1 MRVLFFVFMALF
13 PKISVLG
20 DANERAVKKL
30 APLVEQVNAHEE
42 ATKKLSDEELKNK
55 TVVLKE
61 RLTKGASLDDV
72 LPEAFAAVR
81 EAARRTLGQ
90 RAFNAQLMG
99 GMVLHR
105 GSIAQ
110 MRTGEGKT
118 LAATAPVYLNALSG
132 EGAHVVTVNDY
143 LSSRDA
149 VWMGQIYYALGLS
162 IGAVTHDAAFVYD
175 PAYKGEKKDDEDSP
189 RDEERDETGSFRI
202 EESYLRP
209 VARKEAYAA
218 DITYGTNN
226 EFGFDYLRDNLVQSS
241 EQKVQRG
248 FHYAIVDEVDSILID
263 EARTPLIISA
273 PDVESTD
280 LYKTFAGIVPQLKE
294 ETDYTVDRKMHSVS
308 ITEKGISKVE
318 RILNIENIYDSEAG
332 GGIRYVHNLEQALRA
347 QVLFERD
354 KDYVVKDDG
363 VIIVDEFTGRLMPG
377 RRYSEGLHQ
386 AIEAKEGATVQ
397 RESRTV
403 ASITFQNYFRMYDKL
418 AGMTG
423 TAITN
428 AEEFDKVYGLQ
439 VVVVPTN
446 KPLVRDDMRDLVF
459 RTENGKFTALA
470 REVKARHEKGQ
481 PVLIGTTSIE
491 RNEYLHA
498 ILQKEGIAHEVLNA
512 KNHQR
517 EGEIIA
523 QAGRPGAV
531 TIATNMAGRG
541 VDIILGGNPPDKE
554 TAQRVREAGGLHVI
568 GTERHEARR
577 IDDQLR
583 GRAGRQGD
591 PGSSQFYLS
600 LEDKLMK
607 VFGGDRMQKLMATLK
622 VPEDEPLESKI
633 VSGAIEGAQ
642 SKIEGMNFD
651 TRKHL
656 LDYDEVLN
664 KQRQT
669 VYNQRD
675 RVLEANKEEMVSIG
689 EEYLVNH
696 GARIVAAHMG
706 QVPPAE
712 WNVDELFKEVQTIA
726 PFDTALRGTL
736 EKLADEEDA
745 EEKVAAAVEKAVQGA
760 YEQRISELGEEAFS
774 GVVRWA
780 LLRTTDMLWM
790 DHLDMMEHM
799 RSSVRLSAY
808 AQRDPLVEYKNE
820 GVKMFRQLL
829 AGIESAVATTVLKVH
844 VHKQGEGH
852 PPLGLGN
859 LQLKHEGAATSGSDS
874 EVHNQGAAQDDSTPR
889 NEPGRND
896 PCYCGSG
903 KKYKKCHGK

>member
-1 MRVLFFVFMALF
+1 
-13 PKISVLG
+13 
-20 DANERAVKKL
+20 
-30 APLVEQVNAHEE
+30 
-42 ATKKLSDEELKNK
+42 
-55 TVVLKE
+55 
-61 RLTKGASLDDV
+61 
-72 LPEAFAAVR
+72 
-81 EAARRTLGQ
+81 
-90 RAFNAQLMG
+90 
-99 GMVLHR
+99 
-105 GSIAQ
+105 
-110 MRTGEGKT
+110 
-118 LAATAPVYLNALSG
+118 
-132 EGAHVVTVNDY
+132 
-143 LSSRDA
+143 
-149 VWMGQIYYALGLS
+149 
-162 IGAVTHDAAFVYD
+162 
-175 PAYKGEKKDDEDSP
+175 
-189 RDEERDETGSFRI
+189 
-202 EESYLRP
+202 
-209 VARKEAYAA
+209 
-218 DITYGTNN
+218 
-226 EFGFDYLRDNLVQSS
+226 
-241 EQKVQRG
+241 
-248 FHYAIVDEVDSILID
+248 
-263 EARTPLIISA
+263 
-273 PDVESTD
+273 
-280 LYKTFAGIVPQLKE
+280 
-294 ETDYTVDRKMHSVS
+294 
-308 ITEKGISKVE
+308 
-318 RILNIENIYDSEAG
+318 
-332 GGIRYVHNLEQALRA
+332 
-347 QVLFERD
+347 
-354 KDYVVKDDG
+354 
-363 VIIVDEFTGRLMPG
+363 
-377 RRYSEGLHQ
+377 
-386 AIEAKEGATVQ
+386 
-397 RESRTV
+397 
-403 ASITFQNYFRMYDKL
+403 
-418 AGMTG
+418 
-423 TAITN
+423 
-428 AEEFDKVYGLQ
+428 
-439 VVVVPTN
+439 
-446 KPLVRDDMRDLVF
+446 
-459 RTENGKFTALA
+459 
-470 REVKARHEKGQ
+470 
-481 PVLIGTTSIE
+481 
-491 RNEYLHA
+491 
-498 ILQKEGIAHEVLNA
+498 
-512 KNHQR
+512 
-517 EGEIIA
+517 
-523 QAGRPGAV
+523 
-531 TIATNMAGRG
+531 
-541 VDIILGGNPPDKE
+541 
-554 TAQRVREAGGLHVI
+554 
-568 GTERHEARR
+568 
-577 IDDQLR
+577 
-583 GRAGRQGD
+583 
-591 PGSSQFYLS
+591 
-600 LEDKLMK
+600 MK

>member
-1 MRVLFFVFMALF
+1 MALF
-13 PKISVLG
+13 SKLNVFG
-20 DANERAVKKL
+20 DANERAIKKL
-30 APLVEQVNAHEE
+30 TPLVNSANAHEE
-42 ATKKLSDEELKNK
+42 ATKGLSEDELKKK
-55 TVVLKE
+55 TTEFKK
-61 RLTKGASLDDV
+61 RLTQGVSLDD
-72 LPEAFAAVR
+72 LEAEAYAAVR
-81 EAARRTLGQ
+81 ESARRTLGQ
-90 RAFNAQLMG
+90 RHYDVQLLG
-99 GMVLHR
+99 GAVLHQ
-105 GSIAQ
+105 GNIAQ

-132 EGAHVVTVNDY
+132 KGVHVVTVNDY

-162 IGAVTHDAAFVYD
+162 VGAITHDGAFIYD
-175 PAYKGEKKDDEDSP
+175 PAYQTETSKDEGSQ
-189 RDEERDETGSFRI
+189 RDEERDETGSFRV

-209 VARKEAYAA
+209 VARKEAYGA

-273 PDVESTD
+273 PDTESTD
-280 LYKTFAGIVPQLKE
+280 LYKIFSGIVPKLKE
-294 ETDYTVDRKMHSVS
+294 GDDYTVDLKLRSVS
-308 ITEKGISKVE
+308 ITEEGISKVE
-318 RILNIENIYDSEAG
+318 RTLKIENIYDPEAG
-332 GGIRYVHNLEQALRA
+332 GGVRYVHNLEQALRA
-347 QVLFERD
+347 HVMFERD
-354 KDYVVKDDG
+354 KEYVVKEG
-363 VIIVDEFTGRLMPG
+363 AIIIVDEFTGRLMPG

-386 AIEAKEGATVQ
+386 AIEAKEGVAVQ

-428 AEEFDKVYGLQ
+428 AEEFDKVYELE

-459 RTENGKFTALA
+459 RTENGKFAALA

-498 ILQKEGIAHEVLNA
+498 ILQKEGIEHEVLNA

-523 QAGRPGAV
+523 QAGQPGAV
-531 TIATNMAGRG
+531 TVATNMAGRG
-541 VDIILGGNPPDKE
+541 VDIILGGNPFNEDAAK
-554 TAQRVREAGGLHVI
+554 RVREAGGLHVI

-583 GRAGRQGD
+583 GRAARQGD
-591 PGSSQFYLS
+591 PGSSQFFLS
-600 LEDKLMK
+600 LEGKLMK
-607 VFGGDRMQKLMATLK
+607 VFGGERIQKLMGTLK
-622 VPEDEPLESKI
+622 MPEDEPLESKI
-633 VSGAIEGAQ
+633 VSGAIESAQ
-642 SKIEGMNFD
+642 RKIEGMNFD

-656 LDYDEVLN
+656 LEYDEVLN
-664 KQRQT
+664 KQRQNI
-669 VYNQRD
+669 YKQRD
-675 RVLEANKEEMVSIG
+675 RALEAGDQEILSIG
-689 EEYLVNH
+689 EEYLANH
-696 GARIVAAHMG
+696 AQRMVAVHIG
-706 QVPPAE
+706 QVPSAE
-712 WNVDELFKEVQTIA
+712 WNIEELFKELQAITSF
-726 PFDTALRGTL
+726 PDSLRATL
-736 EKLADEEDA
+736 EQSADEEDA
-745 EEKVAAAVEKAVQGA
+745 KEKIGEAIEKAVQEA
-760 YEQRISELGEEAFS
+760 YKQRSSDMGEEAFA

-780 LLRTTDMLWM
+780 LLRTIDMLWM
-790 DHLDMMEHM
+790 DHLDIMEHM
-799 RSSVRLSAY
+799 RSSVSLRAY

-829 AGIESAVATTVLKVH
+829 AGIENDVSTTILKVH
-844 VHKQGEGH
+844 VHQRGEGH
-852 PPLGLGN
+852 PPLGLRN
-859 LQLKHEGAATSGSDS
+859 LQLKHEGAPTSGSDS
-874 EVHNQGAAQDDSTPR
+874 EVHNQSTAKDNAAPR
-889 NEPGRND
+889 KEPGRNE